1 MDRGAWQST
10 VHGIARV
17 GHDLALFL
25 FFDREDFQECTSYC
39 SQNVLFYLF
48 KFPRYKECIK
58 IYLSISLI
66 CIIEDPLEKE
76 TATHSSI
83 LALEIT
89 CAGEPGRLWGHKEL
103 D

>member
-1 MDRGAWQST
+1 MVFPQPIFPLRS
-10 VHGIARV
+10 VI
-17 GHDLALFL
+17 LSEFFL
-25 FFDREDFQECTSYC
+25 FFEREDFQECTSYC

-48 KFPRYKECIK
+48 KFPKYKEFIK

-83 LALEIT
+83 LAWKT
-89 CAGEPGRLWGHKEL
+89 P
-103 D
+103 